1 MKIKCKKF
9 SRRFNIKH
17 KWGNY
22 NIVNGWKVYING
34 KKYPR
39 KFSWIYLYEKNA
51 FWFALAEAGN
61 LLAQIKMYNIRGFI
75 IKPHSLASPYYGESE
90 EIKVKR

>member
-22 NIVNGWKVYING
+22 NIVNGWKI
-34 KKYPR
+34 
-39 KFSWIYLYEKNA
+39 A
-51 FWFALAEAGN
+51 D
-61 LLAQIKMYNIRGFI
+61 
-75 IKPHSLASPYYGESE
+75 HSGQWPNPQAVEWTL
-90 EIKVKR
+90 R